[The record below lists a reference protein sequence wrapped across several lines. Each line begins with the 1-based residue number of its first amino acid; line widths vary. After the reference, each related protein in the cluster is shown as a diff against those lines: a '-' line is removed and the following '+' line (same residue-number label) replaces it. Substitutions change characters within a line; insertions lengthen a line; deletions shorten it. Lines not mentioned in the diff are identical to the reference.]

1 MDKKEITIDINKLDS
16 DELEKLAELLYR
28 YGYMEECRDV
38 NRRKIFIEN

>member
-1 MDKKEITIDINKLDS
+1 MEKKEITIDINELNA
-16 DELEKLAELLYR
+16 DELEKLAEILFK